1 MDHLNQPKKGAKF
14 KYRTRR
20 HLRDRCFQYF
30 QRISYV
36 TVAKDA
42 EGNELMN
49 LEGEPIQVL
58 AYAHPPTLESLCLF
72 LGIDVDT
79 WENYRKDPM
88 FMDVCLD
95 ADTRIKAWRVEQ
107 TSIRDKTQGL
117 QFLLTN
123 YDNMR
128 ERMQV
133 DVNATISMS
142 ERKEILRKAGKYLE
156 EDMEE

>member
-1 MDHLNQPKKGAKF
+1 MDHLNQSRKGAHY
-14 KYRTRR
+14 KYKTRR
-20 HLRDRCFQYF
+20 HLHDKCLKYF

-36 TVAKDA
+36 TIAKDP
-42 EGNELMN
+42 EGNELRN
-49 LEGEPIQVL
+49 LDGEPIQVL
-58 AYAHPPTLESLCLF
+58 AYAHPPTLESLCLY
-72 LGIDVDT
+72 LGIDTDT
-79 WENYRKDPM
+79 WANYRKDPM

-128 ERMQV
+128 ERMEV
-133 DVNATISMS
+133 DVNASITMA
-142 ERKEILRKAGKYLE
+142 ERREILRKAGQFLE